1 MFDKFTDS
9 QMEKLLSKKEIPAG
23 DEDIYKYGIQ
33 QGMIMLLNLTTMIFV
48 GLLFHKLLECILFV
62 MAYIPLRSFAGGYH
76 ASTSIRC
83 YFLSIM
89 MICAVLWVMGLLAFN
104 GPICACLIIISGSI
118 IMWLVPVEDSNKTLD
133 QLEKVVYRRQAQ
145 RITIIEMSISILV
158 ILFQWEQ
165 MANCLMLVLISMV
178 VMLLFGIW
186 NKWRDSVR
194 KQS

>member
-1 MFDKFTDS
+1 
-9 QMEKLLSKKEIPAG
+9 
-23 DEDIYKYGIQ
+23 
-33 QGMIMLLNLTTMIFV
+33 
-48 GLLFHKLLECILFV
+48 
-62 MAYIPLRSFAGGYH
+62 
-76 ASTSIRC
+76 
-83 YFLSIM
+83 
-89 MICAVLWVMGLLAFN
+89 
-104 GPICACLIIISGSI
+104 
-118 IMWLVPVEDSNKTLD
+118 MWLVPVEDSNKTLD

-178 VMLLFGIW
+178 IMLLFGIW